1 MIQGKKILLGVTGS
15 IAAYKVA
22 FLIRLLKKE
31 GADVQVLMTESACDF
46 ITPLTL
52 ATLSQRPVI
61 TTGFEQSNGEWHSHI
76 EMGLWADIFLIA
88 PVTATTLCKMANGMA
103 DNILVAAYLAAK
115 CPVFFAPAMDVDMF
129 HHPGTQANI
138 QKLLK
143 YGNYL
148 ITPGEGELASGL
160 IGEGRMEEPEKIVE
174 ILKAWFR
181 QTKDFNGLKVLV
193 SAGPTFEAIDPV
205 RFIGNYSSGKMGFSI
220 AEEFLKRGAHVTL
233 ISGPVNQ
240 EASNN
245 IDRIDVTSA
254 NEMYEACLNVSEN
267 ADIIVMSAAVADF
280 TPIRV
285 SPFKIKKKDATLVI
299 ELKPTFDILKEMGQK
314 KKKGQL
320 LIGFALESDNERE
333 NANAKLVAKN
343 CDLIILNSLNDEGAG
358 FGDTNKITIFS
369 AEGKEFEFGAKPK
382 EEVAIDIVNVIAL
395 LNSSQ
400 NQVDKQ

>member
-22 FLIRLLKKE
+22 MLIRLLKKE

-88 PVTATTLCKMANGMA
+88 PLTANTLSKMAGGMA
-103 DNILVAAYLAAK
+103 DNIMVATYLAAK

-129 HHPGTQANI
+129 HHPSTQGNI
-138 QKLLK
+138 QKLLS
-143 YGNYL
+143 YGNHL
-148 ITPGEGELASGL
+148 FAPGKGELASGL
-160 IGEGRMEEPEKIVE
+160 IGEGRMQEPEAIVE
-174 ILKAWFR
+174 TLKSWFR
-181 QTKDFNGLKVLV
+181 QTKDFNGLKVMV
-193 SAGPTFEAIDPV
+193 SAGPTHEAIDPV

-220 AEEFLKRGAHVTL
+220 AEEFAKRGAHVTL
-233 ISGPVNQ
+233 ITGPVFQ

-254 NEMYEACLNVSEN
+254 DQMFDACMSVYQD
-267 ADIIVMSAAVADF
+267 ADIVVMSAAVADF
-280 TPIRV
+280 TPLRV
-285 SPFKIKKKDATLVI
+285 SPVKIKKSDAKLVI
-299 ELKPTFDILKEMGQK
+299 ELEPTVDILKEMGRNK
-314 KKKGQL
+314 KKDQL

-333 NANAKLVAKN
+333 NANAKLIAKN
-343 CDLIILNSLNDEGAG
+343 CDLIVLNSLNDEGAG
-358 FGDTNKITIFS
+358 FGNTNKITIINT
-369 AEGKEFEFGAKPK
+369 EGEEFDFDTKPK
-382 EEVAIDIVNVIAL
+382 EAVAIDIVNAVASLIT
-395 LNSSQ
+395 SR
-400 NQVDKQ
+400 NQTLK

>member
-61 TTGFEQSNGEWHSHI
+61 TTGFEQSNGMWHSHI
-76 EMGLWADIFLIA
+76 EMGQWADVFLIA
-88 PVTATTLCKMANGMA
+88 PVSANTICKMANGLA
-103 DNILVAAYLAAK
+103 DNILVATYLAAK

-129 HHPGTQANI
+129 HHPSTQGNI
-138 QKLLK
+138 QKLLS
-143 YGNYL
+143 YGNHL
-148 ITPGEGELASGL
+148 IAPGEGELASGL
-160 IGEGRMEEPEKIVE
+160 IGEGRMEEPESIIE
-174 ILKAWFR
+174 ILKSWFR
-181 QTKDFNGLKVLV
+181 QTKDYNGCKVLV

-220 AEEFLKRGAHVTL
+220 AEEFAKRGAHVTL
-233 ISGPVNQ
+233 VAGPVSQ

-254 NEMYEACLNVSEN
+254 EEMFDACMSVCQD
-267 ADIIVMSAAVADF
+267 ADIVVMSAAVADY
-280 TPIRV
+280 TPLRV
-285 SPFKIKKKDATLVI
+285 SPVKIKKSDAKLVI
-299 ELKPTFDILKEMGQK
+299 ELKPTFDILKEMGRNK
-314 KKKGQL
+314 KQGQL

-333 NANAKLVAKN
+333 NANAKLIAKN
-343 CDLIILNSLNDEGAG
+343 CDLIVLNSLNDEGAG
-358 FGDTNKITIFS
+358 FGNTNKITIFS
-369 AEGKEFEFGAKPK
+369 AEGEEIEFGTKPK
-382 EEVAIDIVNVIAL
+382 EAVAIDIVNTIAAL
-395 LNSSQ
+395 RTSRKQVLN
-400 NQVDKQ
+400 